1 MVRRRD
7 FLKTAGA
14 AGAVGLTAGC
24 IGQFGSQPYGN
35 GTLTFVMSPSEPQ
48 EYMMKQ
54 YKPVKEYLS
63 SKVADDVNVELQ
75 YANNY
80 SAVLRALGSGNAELA
95 ETGPFAA
102 ALGVKGDQCEVAL
115 QRFAYGS
122 WDYYSVIVTR
132 EDSGISS
139 LSDLKGEKIAFA
151 DMTSAS
157 GSLYPLYMLKQAGL
171 SIGEAPRSDEGA
183 DFEATWSN
191 HAAAFESMMNGQAAA
206 AGVGRFIAWDYEKS
220 DYKAG
225 VAEVDKVSGIPRAPI
240 IVSPELADDKQ
251 QMLTDAFV
259 NAPDSMY
266 LGANGKPND
275 QTDESKDG
283 VVDDDLWFSNV
294 RKASLDTYQPVI
306 EVANEL
312 GIESDLLDQ
321 A

>member
-24 IGQFGSQPYGN
+24 IGQFGSQPYGD

-48 EYMMKQ
+48 EYMQKQ
-54 YKPVKEYLS
+54 YQPVKNYLS
-63 SKVADDVNVELQ
+63 EKVSGDASVELQ
-75 YANNY
+75 YAKNY
-80 SAVLRALGSGNAELA
+80 SAVLRALGSGNAEIA

-102 ALGVKGDQCEVAL
+102 ALGVKGDQCEIAL
-115 QRFAYGS
+115 QRKAYGT
-122 WDYYSVIVTR
+122 WDYYSVIVTKP
-132 EDSGISS
+132 DSGIES
-139 LSDLKGEKIAFA
+139 LSDLKGKKIAFA

-171 SIGEAPRSDEGA
+171 SIGQAPRSDEGA
-183 DFEATWSN
+183 DFDATWSN
-191 HAAAFESMMNGQAAA
+191 HAAAFESMMNGQADA
-206 AGVGRFIAWDYEKS
+206 AGVGRFIAYNPEDDK
-220 DYKAG
+220 YKEG
-225 VAEVDKVSGIPRAPI
+225 VKLVDRVEGIPRAPMI
-240 IVSPELADDKQ
+240 MSPELSDDKQ
-251 QMLTDAFV
+251 EMLTQAFV
-259 NAPDSMY
+259 DAPDSMY

-283 VVDDDLWFSNV
+283 VVDDDLWFSDV

-306 EVANEL
+306 DVANDL